1 MELLINNNALEPL
14 NELKKLGNEK
24 SVFKIRMKGY
34 TWSGVN
40 VDVVLV
46 EQEKDMK
53 IYLKDEFRF
62 FIDTFLEE
70 KFSQVIIE
78 YTDSWFKKGF
88 VVRVKD

>member
-1 MELLINNNALEPL
+1 
-14 NELKKLGNEK
+14 
-24 SVFKIRMKGY
+24 
-34 TWSGVN
+34 
-40 VDVVLV
+40 
-46 EQEKDMK
+46 MK

-62 FIDTFLEE
+62 FIDPFLEE